1 MAVLQNFKQIKLHK
15 LFIAL
20 AMFLSKVISNN
31 FIVVF
36 TYNEIIIKWCQKLPN
51 IDFLLI
57 ISSGYKFNIRSY

>member
-20 AMFLSKVISNN
+20 AMFLSKVISVYVQWN
-31 FIVVF
+31 
-36 TYNEIIIKWCQKLPN
+36 YHKMMSN

-57 ISSGYKFNIRSY
+57 ISSGYKFNISSY